1 MAESVPKATLVV
13 AEHHSWF
20 NLGRVAEGLTYILP
34 TIRLTLEARNKAWP
48 KVKRL
53 LDLCDEK
60 FKQIL
65 ELISESDFTT
75 ESFKRLDP
83 LMDTLMEWVGAL
95 RFIMSD
101 PAMTKRK
108 AEAKL
113 RGVAGVK
120 L

>member
-1 MAESVPKATLVV
+1 M

-34 TIRLTLEARNKAWP
+34 TIRLTLVSRNKAWP

-60 FKQIL
+60 FNQIL
-65 ELISESDFTT
+65 QLISESDFTT
-75 ESFKRLDP
+75 ESFKQIDP
-83 LMDTLMEWVGAL
+83 LMDVLMEWVDVL

-101 PAMTKRK
+101 PEITKKK

-113 RGVAGVK
+113 RGVAAGVK